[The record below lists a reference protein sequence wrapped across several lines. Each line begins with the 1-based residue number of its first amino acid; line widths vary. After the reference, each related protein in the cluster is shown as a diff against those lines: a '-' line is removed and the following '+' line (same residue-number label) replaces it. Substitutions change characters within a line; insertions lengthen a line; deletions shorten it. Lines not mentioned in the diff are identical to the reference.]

1 MRTAEGGFFL
11 GVGDIPPRKFLK
23 IEVLENEIC
32 DVLIQRVVMS
42 QYVLI

>member
-11 GVGDIPPRKFLK
+11 GVGDIPPPGNFSKY
-23 IEVLENEIC
+23 EIC
-32 DVLIQRVVMS
+32 DVLIQRVIMS